1 MSTRRPGLSPSLKA
15 GEAGGVEKTPK
26 FEEKKNLTS
35 RLEGLVESSG
45 VLGCLVILSPGGDR
59 LYSEGIVTFVS
70 ASLPRWFVVK

>member
-1 MSTRRPGLSPSLKA
+1 MA
-15 GEAGGVEKTPK
+15 
-26 FEEKKNLTS
+26 

-70 ASLPRWFVVK
+70 ASLPRWFVVQ